1 MSNSNDSS
9 ETVSVDPDVEML
21 DLEPQSVAAAADK
34 ENQTS
39 LPVNRQTLAT
49 TTTVHQSTAAT
60 TAANTTSG
68 GGYRSPW
75 VELYRPRTL
84 SDVLGNEETIL
95 RLRAIAKDGNLPNL
109 ILCGPPGT
117 GTCSVLNAAISR
129 ECNRNARHWILT
141 FLGRYTLHRQNY
153 QCPCVGSG
161 TARSSLQGCRFGIE
175 CLGCSRD

>member
-1 MSNSNDSS
+1 MARSAKLPKFEEPGYNNTDPTNRSMSNSNDS
-9 ETVSVDPDVEML
+9 ETVAVDPDLVEMMDL
-21 DLEPQSVAAAADK
+21 DPPSVATAANK

-39 LPVNRQTLAT
+39 LSVNRTGNQSAAGAAAT
-49 TTTVHQSTAAT
+49 TTSG
-60 TAANTTSG
+60 G

-117 GTCSVLNAAISR
+117 GTCSEFECSNLSR
-129 ECNRNARHWILT
+129 EGN
-141 FLGRYTLHRQNY
+141 
-153 QCPCVGSG
+153 
-161 TARSSLQGCRFGIE
+161 
-175 CLGCSRD
+175 

>member
-9 ETVSVDPDVEML
+9 ETVSVDPDVEMM
-21 DLEPQSVAAAADK
+21 DLEPQSVAAAAADK

-39 LPVNRQTLAT
+39 LSVNRQTLAT
-49 TTTVHQSTAAT
+49 TTVNQSTAAT
-60 TAANTTSG
+60 TAAATTSG

-117 GTCSVLNAAISR
+117 GKCSEF
-129 ECNRNARHWILT
+129 EC
-141 FLGRYTLHRQNY
+141 
-153 QCPCVGSG
+153 S
-161 TARSSLQGCRFGIE
+161 
-175 CLGCSRD
+175 

>member
-9 ETVSVDPDVEML
+9 EMVAVDPDVVEMM
-21 DLEPQSVAAAADK
+21 DLEPPSVATAANK

-39 LPVNRQTLAT
+39 LSINRQTLANT
-49 TTTVHQSTAAT
+49 TGNQSAAAAA
-60 TAANTTSG
+60 AANATSG

-117 GTCSVLNAAISR
+117 GTCS
-129 ECNRNARHWILT
+129 E
-141 FLGRYTLHRQNY
+141 
-153 QCPCVGSG
+153 
-161 TARSSLQGCRFGIE
+161 IE
-175 CLGCSRD
+175 CSLESAIGIPNIGY

>member
-141 FLGRYTLHRQNY
+141 LSPWSVFGTIHSTQAKLPVSMRWLGN
-153 QCPCVGSG
+153 
-161 TARSSLQGCRFGIE
+161 
-175 CLGCSRD
+175 CSVQPTRMPFWN